1 MFFLLVI
8 LKIIIKFQIWR
19 CAMSLRKVFVI
30 GLAITLMI
38 FTTAACEKEGSAEKA
53 GKEIDKAMDSAKKK
67 LDEAT
72 K

>member
-1 MFFLLVI
+1 
-8 LKIIIKFQIWR
+8 
-19 CAMSLRKVFVI
+19 MSLQKVFLI
-30 GLAITLMI
+30 GLAITFMI

-53 GKEIDKAMDSAKKK
+53 GKEIDRAMKNAKKK